1 MNSQLLLSQIDR
13 SETYPKMIQI
23 SPTNNQGY
31 VSMALTNWTP
41 QMFYELPYIRFNIY
55 TKVGVDYAKY
65 TKNAMHINTYLP
77 NDNNFPNTNICY
89 YLKDLPDNCYIGIEP
104 VFDNNAVSARNM
116 LIENGLEAGQI
127 WTTQT
132 DIFNINLSF
141 LTD

>member
-41 QMFYELPYIRFNIY
+41 QMFYELPYIKFYVY
-55 TKVGVDYAKY
+55 TLVNGEYAKY
-65 TKNAMHINTYLP
+65 TKNAMYLHTYYP
-77 NDNNFPNTNICY
+77 NDIDFTNISCCH
-89 YLKDLPDNCYIGIEP
+89 YLKDIPDGCFLSVEP
-104 VFDNNAVSARNM
+104 VFDNNAISARNM
-116 LIENGLEAGQI
+116 LIENGLEDGQI